1 LSALLGALKKTGSV
15 RASPNTQEV
24 ELAKPR
30 YKKPVRRQ
38 PDGRPKPDPASD
50 TRELDPELVEAVEQ
64 VAEMKSTEFGRKKT
78 ESALFRKLK
87 YINKESKEAKVSD
100 SVAGEEPSSLGD
112 LVGNLRI
119 VKDSSKPGL
128 GTDSRKSSIQDTT
141 RTKQERQKEL
151 TMEQLAFLQ
160 KRQKLRRQET
170 ARGETHVPT
179 DIFGGT
185 TLGIFAESCANIG
198 EQPSQDTQEAP
209 LQLNTWRKCQ
219 ERQLRIL
226 STPSPRNALEEAILM
241 TEQGKLWHF
250 PVDNE
255 QGLDYSSDPFHKHVF
270 LEHLLEP
277 WCPSSGPVRHFME
290 LVCIGLSKNP
300 FITSAKKRDTIDW
313 FQAYFEREDNKEILV
328 HAGFWEEEQQAEAN

>member
-1 LSALLGALKKTGSV
+1 LSTLLGALKKTGSV
-15 RASPNTQEV
+15 RSSPAIQEV

-30 YKKPVRRQ
+30 YKKPMRRE
-38 PDGRPKPDPASD
+38 PDGRPRPHQASD

-64 VAEMKSTEFGRKKT
+64 VAGMKSTEFGRKKT

-87 YINKESKEAKVSD
+87 YINKESKEAKVLD
-100 SVAGEEPSSLGD
+100 SVAGEETSSLGD

-128 GTDSRKSSIQDTT
+128 DTDSRKSAMKDAT

-170 ARGETHVPT
+170 ARVETHVPT
-179 DIFGGT
+179 DLFGGT
-185 TLGIFAESCANIG
+185 ALGIFTESYANIG
-198 EQPSQDTQEAP
+198 EQPTLEGDH
-209 LQLNTWRKCQ
+209 QLNTWRKCQ
-219 ERQLRIL
+219 DRQLRIL
-226 STPSPRNALEEAILM
+226 STPSPRNALEETILM

-255 QGLDYSSDPFHKHVF
+255 QGLDYSCDPFHKHVF

-290 LVCIGLSKNP
+290 LVCTGLSKNP
-300 FITSAKKRDTIDW
+300 FITSGKKRDTIDW

-328 HAGFWEEEQQAEAN
+328 HAGFWREEDEAAAN